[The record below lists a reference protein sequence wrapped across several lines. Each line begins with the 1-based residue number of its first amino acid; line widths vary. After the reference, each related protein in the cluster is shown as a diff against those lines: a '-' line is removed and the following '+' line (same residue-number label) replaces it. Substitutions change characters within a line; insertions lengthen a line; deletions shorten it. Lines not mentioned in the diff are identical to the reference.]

1 MNFMVENQ
9 LSGNQSA
16 VSRIYY
22 EFVLKVLLQ

>member
-16 VSRIYY
+16 VRRIYY